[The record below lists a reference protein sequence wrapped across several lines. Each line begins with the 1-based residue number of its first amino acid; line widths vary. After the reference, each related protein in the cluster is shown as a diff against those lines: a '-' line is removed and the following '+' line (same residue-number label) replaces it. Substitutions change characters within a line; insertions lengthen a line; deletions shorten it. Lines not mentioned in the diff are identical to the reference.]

1 MKHALI
7 FTLLLLSSLYAKSSD
22 FSVIIDKPF
31 NDALLD
37 ITEDYDRGISAV
49 GFSREYM
56 QNNNSHNTYHNA
68 FDYLASLSSD
78 YGSQIH
84 LLKISNQA
92 KVVLS
97 KSTKLREFTEAV
109 AVVKTPQNGYFI
121 GGYTL
126 EGSLLVLKLDANGNI
141 IFTKKFGTK
150 NYDRMNNLILMSDGG
165 VVAVGSSITSRSTSD
180 NMFETGLG
188 LNDIFITRFSKNGQ
202 KLWSK
207 KYGTKYDDNGVDA
220 VEANDGSIVVISTTS
235 YDKNKDVTLM
245 RITENGNKI
254 WLKHY
259 KNQTL
264 TVPHKIIKLRDSNFL
279 VSISEYDNMK
289 KEQIR
294 LIKFDLY
301 KNVLIDKKIHTSYP
315 SVLNDIKEFSD
326 GTLIGVGYVTDTY
339 NTDGLVMI
347 IDSKLGM
354 LNQEHYGKEN
364 YDVFNAVTILHNSQA
379 AAAGIHTNENSQESN
394 MWIAKFNRDGTMAQ
408 ISQKSLK
415 SPDLYAE
422 LQRIFKDDIEK
433 NNLLIKKDLSFE
445 LTNKALYFDVGE
457 YKLTLK
463 QKHFLNSFGE
473 KLVDFLARHKEQ
485 IATLEING
493 HTSSEWGASDFT
505 NTYLNNEKLSLE
517 RSYAVLSYIFRNQS
531 KTKQILLTKILK
543 GSGYS
548 YSKNKMFNNKEDK
561 AKSRRVSFKIILK

>member
-1 MKHALI
+1 MKYFILFLFT
-7 FTLLLLSSLYAKSSD
+7 FTLSLFAKSSN

-49 GFSREYM
+49 GFTKEYI
-56 QNNNSHNTYHNA
+56 QKSNTQESYHNA
-68 FDYLASLSSD
+68 FDYLASLSTD
-78 YGSQIH
+78 YGSQMH
-84 LLKISNQA
+84 LLKISNKA
-92 KVVLS
+92 EVVLS
-97 KSTKLREFTEAV
+97 KSAKLSEFNEAV
-109 AVVKTPQNGYFI
+109 AVAKTPQNGYFV

-126 EGSLLVLKLDANGNI
+126 DGSLLIVKLDMNGNT
-141 IFTKKFGTK
+141 IFVKKFGTK

-165 VVAVGSSITSRSTSD
+165 VLAIGSSVTSRSTSD
-180 NMFETGLG
+180 SMFETGLG
-188 LNDIFITRFSKNGQ
+188 LSDIYLTRFSKHGH

-207 KYGTKYDDNGVDA
+207 KYGTKYDDSGVDA

-235 YDKNKDVTLM
+235 YDQNKDVTLM

-259 KNQTL
+259 KNDRL
-264 TVPHKIIKLRDSNFL
+264 TIPHKIIKLRDSNFL
-279 VSISEYDNMK
+279 VSISEYDNMN

-301 KNVLIDKKIHTSYP
+301 KNVLIDKKIHTTYP

-326 GTLIGVGYVTDTY
+326 GTFIGVGYVKDTY

-347 IDSKLGM
+347 IDSNLGM

-364 YDVFNAVTILHNSQA
+364 YDIFNAVTILHNSQA

-408 ISQKSLK
+408 LHKDTPK
-415 SPDLYAE
+415 LYTQ
-422 LQRIFKDDIEK
+422 LVNLFKEDIETNK
-433 NNLLIKKDLSFE
+433 LLINNDLSIELIDKNLYFAVGE
-445 LTNKALYFDVGE
+445 FKLTPQQKKYLKYFGNKLTN
-457 YKLTLK
+457 
-463 QKHFLNSFGE
+463 FLNQN
-473 KLVDFLARHKEQ
+473 KEF
-485 IATLEING
+485 INTLEING
-493 HTSSEWGASDFT
+493 HTSSEWGSSNFT
-505 NTYLNNEKLSLE
+505 ERYLNNSKLSLE
-517 RSYAVLSYIFRNQS
+517 RAYSVLSYIFKNQNN
-531 KTKQILLTKILK
+531 TKQKLLTKILK

-548 YSKNKMFNNKEDK
+548 YSKNKIMNNTEDK
-561 AKSRRVSFKIILK
+561 AMSRRVSFKIILK